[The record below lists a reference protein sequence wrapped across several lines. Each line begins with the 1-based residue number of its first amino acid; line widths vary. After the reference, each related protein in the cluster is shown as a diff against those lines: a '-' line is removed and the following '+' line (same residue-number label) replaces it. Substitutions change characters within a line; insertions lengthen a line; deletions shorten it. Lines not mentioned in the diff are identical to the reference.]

1 MSRRRSFVLISL
13 ALLTCLFLGAAAITF
28 YGNPFDAAAEPPI
41 QTLPLGEAPQAVRL
55 TILENGLAAV
65 SARDLRRTNLPFA
78 DFSVEELSL
87 KRDGEDVPIHV
98 VGADNDATLYFYAE
112 AVTDTLEAPAVY
124 WLSPGAGVPMRQ
136 RDAAPQT
143 AVGTSSGWQ
152 NRVWEEN
159 STFLALANGQDNWL
173 GPLLFAPAQLDI
185 ELDNIV
191 TNGGPGELTIQVWSN
206 NESAQNP
213 DHHIEVYLNDEKL
226 SDHFWDGIKQQTIS
240 ISLVPGKLQPG
251 TNRLTLNVPGDTGA
265 AGEAIYL
272 DWVSLGYK
280 RELDSNGGQFEFS
293 SDAGDIS
300 VKVLSEDIL
309 VFDITDPSSPA
320 TLANVEV
327 ANGVVSFRDGESGQ
341 DSTYLLLETGSV
353 SEPRM
358 DLVPEWETLKSAENG
373 ADYIAIVPNVEG
385 FDEALRPLLEHRRE
399 QGLRVMSISLDQVFD
414 EFAYGRRTPLAIRDF
429 LEYASTTWEKPAP
442 QFVVLVGDATYDIY
456 DFNGGKNKNI
466 LPTQLVHTE
475 FAGLVAS
482 DTWFTIFD
490 EQVPAPQLAIGR
502 LPAQNAD
509 QLAAIVAKTIAYESQ
524 SGEEGDWISR
534 ALLVADDEPR
544 FDQTSDLLNE
554 GLEEIGYR
562 TQKLYMTE
570 NEDIHD
576 AIISAMNH
584 GVGILNYVG
593 HGGVEVWGDEIVLK
607 ADDADIL
614 ENGHR
619 LPIFTTFTCLNGYF
633 NHPTSDALAETLLW
647 AENGGVVAAIAP
659 SGRSFTSQQEPL
671 ADSFYNYLLRGDS
684 LTLGEALLRA
694 KEDAS
699 GDADLLEVI
708 HTFNLLGDPALRF
721 NLP

>member
-1 MSRRRSFVLISL
+1 VL
-13 ALLTCLFLGAAAITF
+13 T
-28 YGNPFDAAAEPPI
+28 
-41 QTLPLGEAPQAVRL
+41 
-55 TILENGLAAV
+55 
-65 SARDLRRTNLPFA
+65 
-78 DFSVEELSL
+78 
-87 KRDGEDVPIHV
+87 
-98 VGADNDATLYFYAE
+98 
-112 AVTDTLEAPAVY
+112 
-124 WLSPGAGVPMRQ
+124 
-136 RDAAPQT
+136 
-143 AVGTSSGWQ
+143 
-152 NRVWEEN
+152 
-159 STFLALANGQDNWL
+159 
-173 GPLLFAPAQLDI
+173 
-185 ELDNIV
+185 
-191 TNGGPGELTIQVWSN
+191 
-206 NESAQNP
+206 
-213 DHHIEVYLNDEKL
+213 
-226 SDHFWDGIKQQTIS
+226 
-240 ISLVPGKLQPG
+240 
-251 TNRLTLNVPGDTGA
+251 
-265 AGEAIYL
+265 
-272 DWVSLGYK
+272 
-280 RELDSNGGQFEFS
+280 
-293 SDAGDIS
+293 
-300 VKVLSEDIL
+300 EDIL
-309 VFDITDPSSPA
+309 VFDITDPASPA

-327 ANGVVSFRDGESGQ
+327 ANGVASFRGGESGQ
-341 DSTYLLLETGSV
+341 DNTYLLLDTESV

-373 ADYIAIVPNVEG
+373 ADYIAIVPSVEG
-385 FDEALRPLLEHRRE
+385 FEQALRPLLEHRRE

-414 EFAYGRRTPLAIRDF
+414 EFAYGRRTPQAIRDF
-429 LEYASTTWEKPAP
+429 LEYATTTWEKPAP
-442 QFVVLVGDATYDIY
+442 QFAVLVGDATYDIY
-456 DFNGGKNKNI
+456 DFTGGKNKNT

-509 QLAAIVAKTIAYESQ
+509 QLATIVDKTIAYETQ
-524 SGEEGDWISR
+524 SSEERDWISR

-554 GLEEIGYR
+554 GLEAMGYT

-607 ADDADIL
+607 ADDAEIL
-614 ENGHR
+614 ENGVR
-619 LPIFTTFTCLNGYF
+619 LPVFTTFTCLNGYF

-671 ADSFYNYLLRGDS
+671 ADSFYNYLMHGES

-721 NLP
+721 ILP